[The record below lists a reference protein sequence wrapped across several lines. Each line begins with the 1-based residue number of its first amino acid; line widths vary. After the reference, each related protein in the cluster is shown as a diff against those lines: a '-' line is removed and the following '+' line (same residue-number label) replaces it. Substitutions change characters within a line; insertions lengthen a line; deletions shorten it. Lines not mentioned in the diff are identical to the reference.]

1 MTSPSPPPFPPER
14 DSELTRLDP
23 QDLSVLLAEHRLW
36 LQTAGRE
43 GKRAELRRCDLSGLN
58 LEAADLRH
66 ADLRDSRLEGTRLIN
81 SRLNFAD
88 LSGTTHL
95 LPHQLAGADVSGIKL
110 PDRIDLYD
118 RLKHIEEVTVSGRS
132 VFFLLLLAVAYTWL
146 TIGTTSDVDLL
157 TNASTSP
164 LPIIFTEIPIR
175 GFYWAAP
182 LILLGCYVYFHL
194 HLLHLWQDL
203 AALPAFFPD
212 GRALDDKA
220 HPWLLIGLINAHCQR
235 LRDTRPAL
243 AGLQNALSIILAW
256 YVIPLTIAAVWLRY
270 LPRHDWYG
278 TGFHIVIML
287 IAAVTG
293 SVFYRLTII
302 TLEGKKHSGL
312 ALRGV
317 KPATRRGIITAEAI
331 IAIAVFVLLPVL
343 SYGAMTPGERGAG
356 ADPRHWV
363 PVLMKAL
370 GYSPFANFSDKDI
383 STRPVDWMENTSP
396 VDMVKGADLKNADLH
411 HAEAAGAFLVKADLR
426 GADLRNIDLELAN
439 LRQANL
445 EETDL
450 RDANLLQADLRGS
463 DLDGADLRGAVL
475 LRARLENA
483 RLNRTDL
490 REAFLNQAMLQNA
503 DLSMADLRNAQLNQA
518 DLRGANLELS
528 IMGGANL
535 QGTDLREVLGLECA
549 QIEATLT
556 DSDTRLPANLD
567 CSFVGRKPEAF
578 RRMPREQSE

>member
-1 MTSPSPPPFPPER
+1 MTSPSPPPLPLER
-14 DSELTRLDP
+14 NGELTRLDP
-23 QDLSVLLAEHRLW
+23 QNVSALLAEHRLW

-43 GKRAELRRCDLSGLN
+43 GKRAKLRRCDLSGLN

-66 ADLRDSRLEGTRLIN
+66 ADLRDSRLEGTRLMN

-88 LSGTTHL
+88 LSGVTHL
-95 LPHQLAGADVSGIKL
+95 LPHQLAGADVSGITL
-110 PDRIDLYD
+110 PEGIDLYD
-118 RLKHIEEVTVSGRS
+118 RLKHIEEVTISGRS

-235 LRDTRPAL
+235 LRDTRPML

-256 YVIPLTIAAVWLRY
+256 YIIPLTIAAIWLRY

-278 TGFHIVIML
+278 TGFHIAILM

-293 SVFYRLTII
+293 SVFYRLTTI
-302 TLEGKKHSGL
+302 TLEGKKQSGL
-312 ALRGV
+312 LLRGV
-317 KPATRRGIITAEAI
+317 KSASRRGIITAEAI

-343 SYGAMTPGERGAG
+343 SYGAMTPGGRSAG
-356 ADPRHWV
+356 ADPRYWV
-363 PVLMKAL
+363 PAIMNAL

-383 STRPVDWMENTSP
+383 STRPIDWMENASS
-396 VDMVKGADLKNADLH
+396 VDMVKGADLKNADLY

-426 GADLRNIDLELAN
+426 GADLRHIDLELGN

-445 EETDL
+445 EEADL
-450 RDANLLQADLRGS
+450 REANLLQADLRGS

-483 RLNRTDL
+483 RLNRADL
-490 REAFLNQAMLQNA
+490 RETFLNEAALHNA
-503 DLSMADLRNAQLNQA
+503 DLSMADLRNAQLNRA
-518 DLRGANLELS
+518 DLRGATLEFA
-528 IMGGANL
+528 IMGGVNL
-535 QGTDLREVLGLECA
+535 QGADLSGVLGLECG
-549 QIEATLT
+549 QLEAALT
-556 DSDTRLPANLD
+556 DSNTRLPANLD
-567 CSFVGRKPEAF
+567 CSAISQP
-578 RRMPREQSE
+578 